1 MNTILKNIAR
11 VIGLLFLFNIAAPGS
26 QVSTIKDDLG
36 EMHVLGAPPQS
47 IISLAPN
54 VTEILFGLGLEEK
67 IVGVT
72 RFCNHPKNAQIKTR
86 IGGMIDPDLEKIIA
100 LRPDLVIAFRGNPLQ
115 AIQRLKDL
123 GLPVFV
129 CEEGTNLDSVFSLIK
144 RIGLITRKEKAA
156 ENLVAH
162 LRRDLKR
169 VETSLENVKI
179 YPKVF
184 INLYGKGLWTCGKG
198 SFLNDLVLKAKG
210 TNIAGHV
217 PRAWFSFNREELI
230 HQNPEYIVVI
240 AKSEANF
247 QEVKKWFTTEA
258 HMERIQA
265 VQKQNICYLDE
276 DLVTRPGPRIFVA
289 LDQLARILHSS
300 SFEDGK

>member
-1 MNTILKNIAR
+1 MNTILKNFAS
-11 VIGLLFLFNIAAPGS
+11 VLGLLFILSLVAFGS
-26 QVSTIKDDLG
+26 QDATIKDDLG

-72 RFCNHPKNAQIKTR
+72 RFCNHPKNAQTKTR

-144 RIGLITRKEKAA
+144 KIGLVTRKEKAA
-156 ENLVAH
+156 ENLVARLH
-162 LRRDLKR
+162 RDLER
-169 VETSLENVKI
+169 IETSLENVKI
-179 YPKVF
+179 RPKVF
-184 INLYGKGLWTCGKG
+184 ISLYGKGLWTCGKG

-210 TNIAGHV
+210 TNIAGNV

-247 QEVKKWFTTEA
+247 LEVKEWFTKEA
-258 HMERIQA
+258 HMEIIQA
-265 VQKQNICYLDE
+265 VQKENICYLNE
-276 DLVTRPGPRIFVA
+276 DLVTRPGPRIFEA
-289 LDQLARILHSS
+289 LGQLARILHSS
-300 SFEDGK
+300 SIKEGK